1 MKTFNYTD
9 RNNMNA
15 KNYYR
20 IRVSDN
26 DNKLKYS
33 NMVTLLNNAQSTQV
47 EIYPNPAK
55 THFTLNTN
63 NFTNVTLTLTD
74 AMGKVV
80 YTQKLDQSVTSVSL
94 KGIAAG
100 VYQINLANANG
111 MIYVNKLI
119 VE

>member
-1 MKTFNYTD
+1 
-9 RNNMNA
+9 
-15 KNYYR
+15 
-20 IRVSDN
+20 
-26 DNKLKYS
+26 
-33 NMVTLLNNAQSTQV
+33 
-47 EIYPNPAK
+47 
-55 THFTLNTN
+55 
-63 NFTNVTLTLTD
+63 VTLTLTD
-74 AMGKVV
+74 AMGKEV